1 MSTVV
6 FSGGVGGARFL
17 SGLCRVMDPS
27 DITVI
32 SNVGDDSEFFGLYVC
47 PDIDIVIY
55 TLAGRINP
63 KTGWGLEGDTFHTL
77 DALKRLGHEGWFNL
91 GDQDLATHLHR
102 TLRLGEGWPLSRV
115 TEELTRLNGLS
126 LRILPA
132 TDQRMETRF
141 DTPEG
146 PLAFQEYMVKRRWQ
160 VPIDKIHFVGA
171 EQAVP
176 APGVLEALRTAD
188 RIILAPSNPYIS
200 IGAILAVPGIRAAL
214 EGASCPV
221 AAISPIVGGGAIK
234 GPAAKLLEQFGQEV
248 SPVGVAELYQG
259 LVDRMVIDVADAGQA
274 PRIEA
279 LGMACGVT
287 DTIMDS
293 CQRKE
298 SLARFVLSL

>member
-17 SGLCRVMDPS
+17 SGLCRVMDS
-27 DITVI
+27 ADITVI

-63 KTGWGLEGDTFHTL
+63 KTGWGLDGDTFHTL
-77 DALKRLGHEGWFNL
+77 DALKELGHEGWFNL

-102 TLRLGEGWPLSRV
+102 TLRLREGWPLSRV
-115 TEELTRLNGLS
+115 TEELTRLSGLS

-132 TDQRMETRF
+132 TDQRVETRF
-141 DTPEG
+141 DTPDG

-160 VPIDKIHFVGA
+160 VPIDQIHFVGA
-171 EQAVP
+171 EDARP
-176 APGVLEALRTAD
+176 APGLLEALAAAD

-200 IGAILAVPGIRAAL
+200 IGAILAIPGIRAAL
-214 EGASCPV
+214 ERAPCPV
-221 AAISPIVGGGAIK
+221 TAISPIVGGSAIK

-248 SPVGVAELYQG
+248 SPVGVAEVYKG
-259 LVDRMVIDVADAGQA
+259 LIHRMVIDRVDAPLA
-274 PRIEA
+274 PRIEG
-279 LGMACGVT
+279 LGIACGVT
-287 DTIMDS
+287 GTIMDTPEH
-293 CQRKE
+293 KE
-298 SLARFVLSL
+298 ALARFVLSQ